1 MKTSGQVCAVMVA
14 YNNPEEL
21 TRLLLSLNDQNDA
34 LYGLIIIDNSDER
47 YSEENRKAFNA
58 NASQYVFSRYH
69 KTKNNIGSAG
79 GFRRG
84 MKIAHE
90 NGFSWVWL
98 LDQDG
103 AVSSGCLTELLR
115 YSREGD
121 ILCPNTVDIAQPTYS
136 TQKVYAENIFG
147 ARYPASWCSG
157 SCQIHTFATHAV
169 LVSKRA
175 LDTIGYYDD
184 SFFFVGWE
192 DTDYGYR
199 AVQAG
204 LVIFFVASAEASH
217 PIKHQSNILE
227 NAEGVATTAPSG
239 SQEQIRFLRPVFG
252 RLYDNAAVGKG
263 KWARKILRLQPCHLG
278 YITDFNIK
286 EICSSKTRS
295 IAAFSQPYMES
306 RHLRVWQYLLA
317 LTYTMGCALCRKIG
331 EERGIS
337 LIVMLR
343 THLECLA
350 RLMKGD
356 WPYDSIEQLWREVLQ
371 CNATVS

>member
-1 MKTSGQVCAVMVA
+1 MSTQVCALTVA
-14 YNNPEEL
+14 YDNQQEL
-21 TRLLLSLNDQNDA
+21 MRLLSSLKHQGDSLS
-34 LYGLIIIDNSDER
+34 GLIVIDNSEDC
-47 YSEENRKAFNA
+47 YSVENRKIFDLYSCEFTFA
-58 NASQYVFSRYH
+58 RYL
-69 KTKNNIGSAG
+69 KAEDNIGSAG

-103 AVSSGCLTELLR
+103 AVSRGCLTELLR
-115 YSREGD
+115 YSRAGD
-121 ILCPNTVDIAQPTYS
+121 ILCPNTVDIDQPTYS
-136 TQKVYAENIFG
+136 APKVYTENIFG
-147 ARYPASWCSG
+147 ARYPVSWCST

-204 LVIFFVASAEASH
+204 LVIFFVASAEAKH
-217 PIKHQSNILE
+217 PIKRQNKILE
-227 NAEGVATTAPSG
+227 NAEGVATMALRGP
-239 SQEQIRFLRPVFG
+239 QEQIRFLEPVFG
-252 RLYDNAAVGKG
+252 RLYDDAAVGKG
-263 KWARKILRLQPCHLG
+263 KWARTILRLQPCHLG
-278 YITDFNIK
+278 YITDFNIN
-286 EICSSKTRS
+286 EIRCSKTRS

-306 RHLRVWQYLLA
+306 KHLRAWQYLLA
-317 LTYTMGCALCRKIG
+317 LTYTMGCALYRKIG

-337 LIVMLR
+337 LMVMLR
-343 THLECLA
+343 THLQCLA
-350 RLMKGD
+350 RMLKGD
-356 WPYDSIEQLWREVLQ
+356 WPYHSIEQLWREVLQ
-371 CNATVS
+371 YDVNRS